1 MSKLTEAHSA
11 LRRLLRAVMPV
22 TPPQNLRSINP
33 PPFHHPAEDGRMM
46 MLRTRLSDAACRR
59 KALAASVLAACLV
72 QAVVLTPAANAA
84 PPESKP
90 WFYYQQSS
98 HLGFQ
103 LYWFDG
109 YPDVSDDP
117 SVTGYDVQYREMGA
131 MPWLSWSHSGTVRAV
146 EFSGLTAGTEYQ
158 VRVRATNNDGNGPWS
173 EIEDVSAVLDLA
185 TTANP
190 PFPLQV
196 EPGDAQA
203 RVTWGRPSHTGG
215 QTLTG
220 YVVRL
225 YSDPET
231 QLRRI
236 DISGAGATSTVITDL
251 TNGREYLIDVYATAG
266 ANDEGGRSALV
277 PFTPSGTTRT
287 TGVEVSTETLAV
299 TEDGSNTFTIT
310 LTDNPGS
317 NLTATLVKAQ
327 YNQANYG
334 RPGHVWDINAATV
347 SPAMLPPRKSQRGQ
361 GRTRRRSPTRPPRS
375 EVPYRTP
382 PRRRPPQARQQ
393 LNA

>member
-1 MSKLTEAHSA
+1 
-11 LRRLLRAVMPV
+11 
-22 TPPQNLRSINP
+22 
-33 PPFHHPAEDGRMM
+33 MM
-46 MLRTRLSDAACRR
+46 MLRSRLSDVACGR
-59 KALAASVLAACLV
+59 KARAASVLAACLV
-72 QAVVLTPAANAA
+72 QAVVLTPTASAA

-109 YPDVSDDP
+109 YPDVRNDP
-117 SVTGYDVQYREMGA
+117 SVTGYDVQYREMDA
-131 MPWLSWSHSGTVRAV
+131 TTWLSWPHSGTVRAV
-146 EFSGLTAGTEYQ
+146 EFSGLTA
-158 VRVRATNNDGNGPWS
+158 V
-173 EIEDVSAVLDLA
+173 VSLA

-220 YVVRL
+220 YVIRL

-236 DISGAGATSTVITDL
+236 EISGAGTTSTVITDL

-287 TGVEVSTETLAV
+287 TGVEVSTETLSV

-347 SPAMLPPRKSQRGQ
+347 SPAMLTYTAGTSGNWSTAQTVTVTAREDADSCSEQLVVLVLVQTAPGSGN
-361 GRTRRRSPTRPPRS
+361 TNPTYEPVGGS
-375 EVPYRTP
+375 G
-382 PRRRPPQARQQ
+382 
-393 LNA
+393 NAVIGVYVIITDDDGGACGGV